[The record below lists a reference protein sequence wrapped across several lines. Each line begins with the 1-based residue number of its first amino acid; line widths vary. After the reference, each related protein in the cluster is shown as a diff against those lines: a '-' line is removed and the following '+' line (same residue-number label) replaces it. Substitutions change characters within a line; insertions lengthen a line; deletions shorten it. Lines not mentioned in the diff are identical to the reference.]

1 MSAGNSKDKLLDD
14 LQKQTEI
21 AQKQTAIAQKQTE
34 NTQKLVD
41 AATTHF
47 LEQQKD
53 PELKAEL
60 KEAKAELKEAEAK
73 LSLAKAELAFVG
85 HVPLCYSC
93 SECGHRPRQQLG
105 APVVRVGCACG
116 CA

>member
-14 LQKQTEI
+14 LQKRTE
-21 AQKQTAIAQKQTE
+21 IAQKQTE
-34 NTQKLVD
+34 NTQKLVN

-73 LSLAKAELAFVG
+73 LEKAEAKLSLAKAELAFVG

-93 SECGHRPRQQLG
+93 SGCGHRPRQQLG